1 MTLPT
6 EVSGFADFWRAQ
18 RQMVASHPTLAAI
31 TAEPARRRHRVSGV
45 EWRQSGNLRVGGWL
59 CEPLL
64 TPTCAVVVGHGYG
77 GRGDADPGCLP
88 PEAVGLFPCM
98 LGFDRSADPTLP
110 DSAERHVV
118 HGIAQRDT
126 YILRDCVEAIW
137 RSFDVLSQRFP
148 QLPLG
153 FIGSS
158 FSGGL
163 GALALPWE
171 SRCRAAVLEVPTFG
185 NHPLRLTIPCTGS
198 GEAVRQYHRDHPEVV
213 DVLAWYDAAVA
224 ARHLHCPTLI
234 APADRDPVVPAPG
247 QWSVAEATPQ
257 AVIHRLSAGHPTPA
271 REAAQAWKA
280 YRHFISAQLSAPRL
294 GASG

>member
-1 MTLPT
+1 MTLPA

-18 RQMVASHPTLAAI
+18 RQLAASHPTDAAF
-31 TAEPARRRHRVSGV
+31 TVEAARRRHRVFGV
-45 EWRQSGNLRVGGWL
+45 EWRQSGNIRVGGWL

-77 GRGDADPGCLP
+77 GRGDADPSCLP
-88 PEAVGLFPCM
+88 PDAVGLFPCM
-98 LGFDRSADPTLP
+98 PGFDRSADPTIP
-110 DSAERHVV
+110 DSAERHVL

-137 RSFDVLSQRFP
+137 RSFDVLAQHFT

-158 FSGGL
+158 FGGGL

-171 SRCRAAVLEVPTFG
+171 PRCRAAVLEVPTFG

-198 GEAVRQYHRDHPEVV
+198 GEAVRLYHRDHPEVV
-213 DVLAWYDAAVA
+213 EVLAFYDAAVA
-224 ARHLHCPTLI
+224 ARHVHCPTLI
-234 APADRDPVVPAPG
+234 APADSDPVVPAAG
-247 QWSVAEATPQ
+247 QWSVAEATPSV
-257 AVIHRLSAGHPTPA
+257 VIHRLSAGHPTPA

-280 YRHFISAQLSAPRL
+280 YRQFLMQQLR
-294 GASG
+294 